1 MSYSPDHDVHDPP
14 IDDLEGY
21 REHLRWQ
28 VSRIEA
34 GEMYRFEERSLFDT
48 FEDLLGHCE
57 FLDAELKIEVRAH
70 WWINISASCPEM
82 LYSGKT
88 ANEADLLSM

>member
-1 MSYSPDHDVHDPP
+1 MSYSPDHDVDDPP

-21 REHLRWQ
+21 REHLRWG

-34 GEMYRFEERSLFDT
+34 GEMCGFEERSLFEA
-48 FEDLLGHCE
+48 FEDLLEHCE
-57 FLDAELKIEVRAH
+57 FLDAELKIKVGAH
-70 WWINISASCPEM
+70 WWINISASRPEM